1 MCKNLD
7 NHTINGEV
15 DTNAVMTAG
24 GIVVVGGLTYAA
36 AKYGTKK
43 IPFLV
48 DNPLIS
54 AALKAGLGV
63 GSALLIPEM
72 LTNPYGIAAL
82 SGLGASTVE
91 DLNEK
96 YDFVKGLYD
105 GWETF
110 DLNGNNGGNSMDIP
124 HKEVTV
130 HA

>member
-43 IPFLV
+43 ITFLV
-48 DNPLIS
+48 DNPLIA
-54 AALKAGLGV
+54 AALKAGIGLG
-63 GSALLIPEM
+63 GALLVPEM
-72 LTNPYGIAAL
+72 LTNPYGIAVLA
-82 SGLGASTVE
+82 GLGASTVE

-96 YDFVKGLYD
+96 YDFVNGLYD

-110 DLNGNNGGNSMDIP
+110 DRNGNNQAQDIS
-124 HKEVTV
+124 HQEVTV